1 MNQKP
6 TYSSKSFGSQAL
18 DEMVSKLQ
26 STMDPKRK
34 YEYVLWL
41 AKKLPRL
48 DPSLFSKSVQVKGC
62 VSQVHI
68 HVEQI
73 NEKLVWHGDSDALI
87 TRGLLALLINGL
99 SGLTVEEVLAIDPSF
114 IEETGLNVS
123 LTPSRANG
131 FMNIFLTM
139 KTLANQMQRPQVQST
154 SSS

>member
-1 MNQKP
+1 MNQN
-6 TYSSKSFGSQAL
+6 TSDSCKSFGSKAL

-26 STMDPKRK
+26 RTVDPKRK

-41 AKKLPRL
+41 AKKLPPL
-48 DPSLFSKSVQVKGC
+48 DPSLFSKSVRVKGC

-68 HVEQI
+68 YLERK
-73 NEKLVWHGDSDALI
+73 NEKLIWHGDSDALI
-87 TRGLLALLINGL
+87 TRGLLALLITGM
-99 SGLTVEEVLAIDPSF
+99 SGLTVKEVLAIDPSF

-139 KTLANQMQRPQVQST
+139 KTLANQMQGSQV
-154 SSS
+154 

>member
-1 MNQKP
+1 MNQN
-6 TYSSKSFGSQAL
+6 SSDSIKSFGSEAL

-26 STMDPKRK
+26 RTKDPKRK

-48 DPSLFSKSVQVKGC
+48 DPSLLSKSVRVKGC

-68 HVEQI
+68 SLERK
-73 NEKLVWHGDSDALI
+73 NEKLIWYGDSDALI
-87 TRGLLALLINGL
+87 TRGLLALLINGM
-99 SGLTVEEVLAIDPSF
+99 SGLTTEEVLAIDPSF
-114 IEETGLNVS
+114 IEETGLIVS

-139 KTLANQMQRPQVQST
+139 KTLAHEMQGSPVQGT
-154 SSS
+154 SS